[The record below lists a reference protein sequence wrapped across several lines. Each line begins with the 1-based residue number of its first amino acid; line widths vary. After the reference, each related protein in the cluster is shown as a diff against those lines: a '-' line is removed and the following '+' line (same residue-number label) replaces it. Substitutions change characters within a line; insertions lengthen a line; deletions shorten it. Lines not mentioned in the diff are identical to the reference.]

1 MRVGG
6 YDRGRE
12 AWRVAVDDGGTTLT
26 GWVPEALVRADPG
39 RPPHED
45 VYRWLDRHVAR
56 IEQALKDRA
65 AGRDV
70 PAPYDRLSL
79 GEDERCPPRS

>member
-12 AWRVAVDDGGTTLT
+12 AWKVTVAHEGRDLT
-26 GWVPEALVRADPG
+26 GWVPEALVRADAE

-45 VYRWLDRHVAR
+45 VYRWLDRHAR
-56 IEQALKDRA
+56 PIERALIARA

-70 PAPYDRLSL
+70 PAPYHALSL
-79 GEDERCPPRS
+79 GED